1 MGTDIPPP
9 TALPW
14 CNMYVFPSLDED
26 TVAMMTMPDDLPAEL
41 QNLMLREVRREGAV
55 YVCVCVCVVVVHHVH
70 HGSYGTQHNP
80 VGGEQR
86 DGKESVMC
94 NVCYVCVRVVN
105 NNQVVG

>member
-55 YVCVCVCVVVVHHVH
+55 CVCVCVCA
-70 HGSYGTQHNP
+70 
-80 VGGEQR
+80 
-86 DGKESVMC
+86 C
-94 NVCYVCVRVVN
+94 VCVLLWYIMYIMGATVHNIIQWEVN
-105 NNQVVG
+105 RETGKRG

>member
-55 YVCVCVCVVVVHHVH
+55 CVCVCVCVRV
-70 HGSYGTQHNP
+70 
-80 VGGEQR
+80 
-86 DGKESVMC
+86 
-94 NVCYVCVRVVN
+94 YVCCCGIMYIMGAMVHNIIQWEVNRETGKRV
-105 NNQVVG
+105 